1 MLCYDLGNIKELAN
15 RQEMIEKSHRRQLVS
30 EIRKKQAL
38 KKQLM
43 SASEV
48 IYSLENCL
56 KVGLFVSFKTLTFYT
71 LKEKEKQIERLN
83 IYSRKQKSLKQS
95 VSTGNI
101 SALGSDHFA
110 YKLGSKLNLLRKRK
124 ESFHIIEENVGDLC
138 EKCKEQLEEKRE
150 NNEEQVESVKKN
162 TSIEE
167 DSNASTKNIETVEIS
182 VVKKEEKNE
191 KTTNDEEANEERD
204 EETSS
209 IEEILEGK
217 LSSPGGS
224 LRSNKTMTPQEKV
237 RLWLPMNSETKWDI
251 QKKEMKVNFVL
262 DSQDKEDELKIE
274 EKNSKETDIENDS
287 LNDEPANK
295 ENEYF
300 KESFET
306 VVNAPIP

>member
-1 MLCYDLGNIKELAN
+1 M
-15 RQEMIEKSHRRQLVS
+15 
-30 EIRKKQAL
+30 
-38 KKQLM
+38 
-43 SASEV
+43 
-48 IYSLENCL
+48 
-56 KVGLFVSFKTLTFYT
+56 
-71 LKEKEKQIERLN
+71 KEKEKQIERLN

-101 SALGSDHFA
+101 SAVGSDHFA

-138 EKCKEQLEEKRE
+138 EKCKEQLDEKRE

-167 DSNASTKNIETVEIS
+167 DSNASTTKNIETVEIS

-224 LRSNKTMTPQEKV
+224 LGSNKTMTPQEKV
-237 RLWLPMNSETKWDI
+237 RLWLPLNSETNWDNE
-251 QKKEMKVNFVL
+251 KKEMKVNFVL
-262 DSQDKEDELKIE
+262 DRQAKETDFKSE
-274 EKNSKETDIENDS
+274 EKNYKETDIENDS
-287 LNDEPANK
+287 LNNEPANFK

>member
-1 MLCYDLGNIKELAN
+1 MV
-15 RQEMIEKSHRRQLVS
+15 LV
-30 EIRKKQAL
+30 
-38 KKQLM
+38 
-43 SASEV
+43 V
-48 IYSLENCL
+48 C
-56 KVGLFVSFKTLTFYT
+56 FKTSFEK

-101 SALGSDHFA
+101 SAVGSDHFA

-124 ESFHIIEENVGDLC
+124 ESFHIIEENIRDLC
-138 EKCKEQLEEKRE
+138 DKCKEQIDDRRQ
-150 NNEEQVESVKKN
+150 NNEEKNENVNKN
-162 TSIEE
+162 TIEE
-167 DSNASTKNIETVEIS
+167 ESNASTKKTETVSI
-182 VVKKEEKNE
+182 VKSEDKNV

-224 LRSNKTMTPQEKV
+224 LGSTQTMTPQEKV
-237 RLWLPMNSETKWDI
+237 RLWLPMNSETKWDNE
-251 QKKEMKVNFVL
+251 KKEMKVNFVL
-262 DSQDKEDELKIE
+262 DRQDKEDELKNE
-274 EKNSKETDIENDS
+274 GKNYKETDIENDS
-287 LNDEPANK
+287 LNNEPANLK

>member
-1 MLCYDLGNIKELAN
+1 M
-15 RQEMIEKSHRRQLVS
+15 
-30 EIRKKQAL
+30 
-38 KKQLM
+38 
-43 SASEV
+43 
-48 IYSLENCL
+48 
-56 KVGLFVSFKTLTFYT
+56 
-71 LKEKEKQIERLN
+71 KEKEKQIERLN

-95 VSTGNI
+95 VSTGNL
-101 SALGSDHFA
+101 SAVGSDHFA

-124 ESFHIIEENVGDLC
+124 ESFHIIEENIRDLC
-138 EKCKEQLEEKRE
+138 DKCKEQLDDRRPNEDKIE
-150 NNEEQVESVKKN
+150 NVKKN
-162 TSIEE
+162 NSIEE
-167 DSNASTKNIETVEIS
+167 DSNASKKIETVEIS
-182 VVKKEEKNE
+182 VVKKEDKIV

-237 RLWLPMNSETKWDI
+237 RLWLPMNSETKWDNE
-251 QKKEMKVNFVL
+251 KKEMKVNFVL
-262 DSQDKEDELKIE
+262 DRDSQDKEDEFKIE

-287 LNDEPANK
+287 LNDEPANFK